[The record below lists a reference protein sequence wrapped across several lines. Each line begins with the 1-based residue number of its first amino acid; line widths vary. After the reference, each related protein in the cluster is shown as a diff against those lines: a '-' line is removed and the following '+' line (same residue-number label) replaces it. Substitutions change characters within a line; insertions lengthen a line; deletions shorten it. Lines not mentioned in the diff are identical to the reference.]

1 MYDEIASEVSKIF
14 GIEALTPLNYRYAL
28 THTSYTKEREL
39 PYNECY
45 ERLEFLGDAVLK
57 LAVSDILFKKYP
69 DYAEG
74 EMSKIRSIVVSDAV
88 LAEIAESIGLS
99 SLIIA
104 GEHDLKQGVAKLES
118 VMACAF
124 EATLG
129 AYFLDGKFNE
139 LKEFIKN
146 VVTPYVEEVD
156 ANFAKYN
163 AKAILQ
169 EYTQGLTK
177 ETPVYNLVGSTGPAH
192 NKVFNVEVSYRGE
205 VVASGSGKS
214 KKEAEQHAAYAACEK
229 LGVLKNE

>member
-1 MYDEIASEVSKIF
+1 MPDEIAKKVEKIF
-14 GIEALTPLNYRYAL
+14 GIEAVTFDSYRCAL
-28 THTSYTKEREL
+28 THTSFMKENEL

-88 LAEIAESIGLS
+88 LAKIAENIGLS
-99 SLIIA
+99 LLIIA
-104 GEHDLKQGVAKLES
+104 GAHDTKQGIKKLES

-124 EATLG
+124 EAILG

-139 LKEFIKN
+139 LREFLNKVI
-146 VVTPYVEEVD
+146 TPYIEEVD
-156 ANFAKYN
+156 GNFVKYN

-177 ETPVYNLVGSTGPAH
+177 ETPVYTLIGTTGPAH
-192 NKVFNVEVSYRGE
+192 NKVFNVEVAYRGE
-205 VVASGSGKS
+205 VIATGSGRS

-229 LGVLKNE
+229 LGVINNE